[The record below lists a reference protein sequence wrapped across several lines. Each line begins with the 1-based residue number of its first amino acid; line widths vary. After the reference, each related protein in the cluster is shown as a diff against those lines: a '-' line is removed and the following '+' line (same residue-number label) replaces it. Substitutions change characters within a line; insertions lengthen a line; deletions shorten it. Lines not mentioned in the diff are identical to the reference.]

1 MKFSNFFIPTIKENP
16 TDAKLISHNLML
28 RSGMI
33 KQETSGI
40 YSWMPLGFRVLKKI
54 ISIIENEH
62 DKIGVNQILM
72 PTIQSSDIWKISN
85 RYDSYGKEMLKIQ
98 DRNSKELLY
107 GPTNEEMITS
117 IGKQF
122 IKSYKHLPRYF
133 YHIQSKFR
141 DEIRPRFGVM
151 RAREFLMKDAY
162 SFDIDKKN
170 AEKTYENFFILY
182 LNIFKKLGLPILP
195 VRALSGEIGGDLSHE
210 FHLVVNSGESEIF
223 IDENILKNDF
233 KKYNF
238 SSIKN
243 ITSYTDDYFNEIKTP
258 NSLINY
264 KSIELGHIFLFGT
277 KYSDPF
283 DFNIDSEAGKI
294 KPYMG
299 SYGIGVSRIPA
310 AIIELFHD
318 KKGIIW
324 PNEISP
330 FQVSIINLISTDS
343 ECTNFCNEIY
353 SLFQSNKIEVLYD
366 DRKERPGI
374 KFADHDLI
382 GIPLQIIVGKSFL
395 SDNKITLKSRKDGK
409 EEILDSKQI
418 FPIIMSAIND

>member
-418 FPIIMSAIND
+418 FPIIMSTIND

>member
-182 LNIFKKLGLPILP
+182 LTIFKKLGLPILP

-223 IDENILKNDF
+223 IDKNILKNDF

-382 GIPLQIIVGKSFL
+382 GIPLQIIVGKSF
-395 SDNKITLKSRKDGK
+395 
-409 EEILDSKQI
+409 
-418 FPIIMSAIND
+418 